1 MKIIVFNI
9 MDKTGEDKKFSNVND
24 IIKLEQ
30 KINFIFVY
38 LEYNS
43 FRPFQKYSFFNRKI
57 N

>member
-9 MDKTGEDKKFSNVND
+9 MDKTGKDKKFSNVND

-38 LEYNS
+38 LEYCF
-43 FRPFQKYSFFNRKI
+43 FRPF
-57 N
+57 

>member
-43 FRPFQKYSFFNRKI
+43 LRPF
-57 N
+57 

>member
-9 MDKTGEDKKFSNVND
+9 MDKTGEDKKFSNVNY

-43 FRPFQKYSFFNRKI
+43 FRPF
-57 N
+57 